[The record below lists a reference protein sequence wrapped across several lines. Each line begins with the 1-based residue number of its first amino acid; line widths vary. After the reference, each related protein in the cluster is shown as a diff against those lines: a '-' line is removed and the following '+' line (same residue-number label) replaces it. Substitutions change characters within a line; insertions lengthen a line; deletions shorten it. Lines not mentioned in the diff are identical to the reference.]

1 MKRNNRIR
9 RACVGLF
16 AAWALHDAEE
26 YLTMAP
32 TSREVFS
39 GLPEQLPIPEEF
51 RARGISQVHVN
62 LAMSAMGA
70 VVAAS
75 AASGVRSGG
84 RSTLFRG
91 GLLAF
96 GLHGFTHIASCLVA
110 GRYTTGVVTSPLVV
124 IPYWLWARRV
134 LKQHG
139 IRPEDPKAVV
149 TALAVFPALAGI
161 HALVRKILG
170 EGSLGPEI
178 SGTAV

>member
-51 RARGISQVHVN
+51 RERGISQVHVN

-149 TALAVFPALAGI
+149 TTLAVFPALAGI

-170 EGSLGPEI
+170 EGSLGSEI

>member
-39 GLPEQLPIPEEF
+39 GLPEQLPIPEE
-51 RARGISQVHVN
+51 
-62 LAMSAMGA
+62 SAMGA

-134 LKQHG
+134 LKRHG

>member
-1 MKRNNRIR
+1 
-9 RACVGLF
+9 
-16 AAWALHDAEE
+16 
-26 YLTMAP
+26 
-32 TSREVFS
+32 
-39 GLPEQLPIPEEF
+39 
-51 RARGISQVHVN
+51 
-62 LAMSAMGA
+62 MSAMGA

-75 AASGVRSGG
+75 AASGVSSGG

-96 GLHGFTHIASCLVA
+96 GLHGFTHMASCLVA

-134 LKQHG
+134 LKRHG